1 MATAGYTASGL
12 PSAFLEP
19 FGSTLGSYTLSELQ
33 QPVDI
38 SNIAPKV
45 AGIDPFI
52 QIAQQRA
59 AQSAGLGEIQRGD
72 TGNITGFTG
81 GTGISSYE
89 PYLQQI
95 QDQGILEPGGYQQY
109 MSPYQQSVIDQ
120 ATQALQRQAQIS
132 SNQRAAQATQAGAFG
147 GARFG
152 VQEGEAEAGLGRNIA
167 DITSQ
172 LQAQNYAQAVQRQQQ
187 QLGNLTGLASFVPQL
202 EQAQTQQLGALGA
215 GNQGYQQSILD
226 AQTQANQLQNT
237 YGLGRL
243 GTAANIFANIAG
255 GVPAQPTAP
264 LPQNPALTGIGAFAN
279 TFSLLSP
286 RTSSSTGQQQS
297 GIFG

>member
-1 MATAGYTASGL
+1 MAATGYTQSGL

-19 FGSTLGSYTLSELQ
+19 FASTLGAYTISELQ
-33 QPVDI
+33 RPIDI
-38 SNIAPKV
+38 SQIAPKV

-59 AQSAGLGEIQRGD
+59 ALGAGLGEIQRGTEGD
-72 TGNITGFTG
+72 ITGFTG

-89 PYLQQI
+89 PYIEAISQQ
-95 QDQGILEPGGYQQY
+95 GLLEPGGYQQY

-187 QLGNLTGLASFVPQL
+187 QLGNLTGLASFVPGL
-202 EQAQTQQLGALGA
+202 EQAQIQQLGALGA
-215 GNQGYQQSILD
+215 GSQGYQQSILD
-226 AQTQANQLQNT
+226 AMTQASQLENT

-243 GTAANIFANIAG
+243 GTGANIFANIAG
-255 GVPAQPTAP
+255 GIPGQPTAP
-264 LPQNPALTGIGAFAN
+264 LAQNPALTGIGAFAN
-279 TFSLLSP
+279 AFNLLSP
-286 RTSSSTGQQQS
+286 RTQQGYNITST
-297 GIFG
+297 

>member
-1 MATAGYTASGL
+1 MAAAGQTASGL

-19 FGSTLGSYTLSELQ
+19 FASTLGAYTISELQ
-33 QPVDI
+33 RPIDI
-38 SNIAPKV
+38 SQIAPKV

-59 AQSAGLGEIQRGD
+59 ALGAGLGEIQRGAE
-72 TGNITGFTG
+72 GEITGFTG

-89 PYLQQI
+89 PYIEAITQ
-95 QDQGILEPGGYQQY
+95 QGILEPTGYQQY

-120 ATQALQRQAQIS
+120 ATQALQRQAQIAA
-132 SNQRAAQATQAGAFG
+132 NQRAAQATQAGAYG

-152 VQEGEAEAGLGRNIA
+152 VQEAEAQSGLGRNIA
-167 DITSQ
+167 DITAQ

-202 EQAQTQQLGALGA
+202 EQAQVQQLGSLGV
-215 GNQGYQQSILD
+215 GSQGYQQSILD
-226 AQTQANQLQNT
+226 AMTQAAQLENT

-243 GTAANIFANIAG
+243 GTGANIFANIAG

-264 LPQNPALTGIGAFAN
+264 LAQNPALTGIGAFAN
-279 TFSLLSP
+279 AFNLLSP
-286 RTSSSTGQQQS
+286 RTSTGQQQT